1 MQRLFPQTF
10 ILAAILVA
18 PCWLDAGRLGQ
29 GPIDYSKRA
38 PRISGNMYGGSIYK
52 GTRMQS
58 QKSLRF
64 GMSRNNSSISRFN
77 RSFHAPGRTLRYNS
91 YVLQDK
97 RSIWSRLKSG
107 LFKKRETKMMD
118 TGLFKHSGLNTDSR
132 RLSQFQNAIRIDNRQ
147 KGTRRISAGDIN
159 QFIDPRSNSR
169 AKGGIPVQGPVE
181 VIPIK

>member
-1 MQRLFPQTF
+1 MQRLFPQSF
-10 ILAAILVA
+10 ILAAILVV
-18 PCWLDAGRLGQ
+18 PCGVDAGRLGQ
-29 GPIDYSKRA
+29 GSIDYSKRET
-38 PRISGNMYGGSIYK
+38 RISGNMYGGSMYK
-52 GTRMQS
+52 GARVQS

-77 RSFHAPGRTLRYNS
+77 RSFHAPGRTLRYNTH
-91 YVLQDK
+91 VLQEK
-97 RSIWSRLKSG
+97 RSIWSRMKSG

-132 RLSQFQNAIRIDNRQ
+132 RLSQFQNATRIDNGQ
-147 KGTRRISAGDIN
+147 KGTRRISAGNVN
-159 QFIDPRSNSR
+159 QFIDPRSESR